1 MSYITW
7 LVLKA
12 EQNRER
18 KLNGQRRRVGCS
30 TELAPDNENNKC
42 NENEDDGNSNHFVG
56 GHADVKKLATCD
68 VL

>member
-18 KLNGQRRRVGCS
+18 KLNGQSRRIRCL

-42 NENEDDGNSNHFVG
+42 NEYEDDGNSNHFVG
-56 GHADVKKLATCD
+56 GHADVKKLAN
-68 VL
+68 V